1 MPISF
6 TVFRPCYFWFQNV
19 FQSFK
24 NTFYFLLN
32 SYVFKYLHS
41 VLFQF
46 SKLCISERVKY
57 MYLIPFLHCFEIEM
71 YDWSNQPFGIVFID
85 HQKNK
90 MWICNKI
97 KIWIQLLGFS
107 RNDFDLLFLYNV
119 MDGYSIPLLYFCQ
132 SLLDFR
138 NPWDSSPFV
147 LTKLYHFLIQI
158 VYIYILTIFSGF
170 FLPIHFCCPLAV
182 IFELLEVTAL
192 LRRLFM
198 SLQLTGA

>member
-1 MPISF
+1 M
-6 TVFRPCYFWFQNV
+6 
-19 FQSFK
+19 
-24 NTFYFLLN
+24 
-32 SYVFKYLHS
+32 HS

-46 SKLCISERVKY
+46 SKLCIRKRVKY

-119 MDGYSIPLLYFCQ
+119 MDGYSISLLYFCQ
-132 SLLDFR
+132 SLLDLR
-138 NPWDSSPFV
+138 NSWDSNPFV
-147 LTKLYHFLIQI
+147 LTKLYHFLIKI
-158 VYIYILTIFSGF
+158 VYIYILTSFSGF
-170 FLPIHFCCPLAV
+170 LYLYSFA
-182 IFELLEVTAL
+182 AL
-192 LRRLFM
+192 LRSFLNCSRSPLYFDGYLWVYSLLELRFDLFAPFRNI
-198 SLQLTGA
+198 SGSS